1 MDLAAVAVIPAG
13 RWDVA
18 RLAIAVGDPSG
29 IGPEVLAKALASMV
43 AVERGS
49 DKHLDAL
56 LVGDAEVWKDA
67 QRIAGVNLPATH
79 STRPEPLGPA
89 GVAFI
94 DMPLAD
100 RSWRLGEMSPAAGRA
115 SAAWFERAVRIALEG
130 HADAVVFAPLNKQAM
145 IRAGYPIRDE
155 YDLCAT
161 LSGADDHDEM
171 NVIPHPAESR
181 GGPDPMGGRARGD
194 LLWVARATSH
204 ASLREVPALLTTER
218 VLRTIRLAHRV
229 ATGAGG
235 PSPRIGVAALN
246 PHAGEGG
253 LMGNEET
260 AVIAPAI
267 DAARREGIDASGP
280 HPSDHIFRRARDGA
294 LEVVV
299 TMYHDQAQIATKLLG
314 FEQGVSVGVGYPFV
328 LVTPSHGTAF
338 DIAGKGIA
346 DARPMR
352 QALEIALR
360 LVNQS
365 DNQPVPSF

>member
-1 MDLAAVAVIPAG
+1 
-13 RWDVA
+13 
-18 RLAIAVGDPSG
+18 
-29 IGPEVLAKALASMV
+29 
-43 AVERGS
+43 
-49 DKHLDAL
+49 
-56 LVGDAEVWKDA
+56 
-67 QRIAGVNLPATH
+67 
-79 STRPEPLGPA
+79 
-89 GVAFI
+89 
-94 DMPLAD
+94 
-100 RSWRLGEMSPAAGRA
+100 MSPAAGRA

-130 HADAVVFAPLNKQAM
+130 LADAVVFAPLNKQAM
-145 IRAGYPIRDE
+145 IRAGYPISDE

-161 LSGADDHDEM
+161 LSGAEDHDEM
-171 NVIPHPAESR
+171 NVIPHPA
-181 GGPDPMGGRARGD
+181 GGRARGD

-229 ATGAGG
+229 ATSAGG
-235 PSPRIGVAALN
+235 TSPRIGVAALN

-280 HPSDHIFRRARDGA
+280 YPSDHIFRRARDGA

-299 TMYHDQAQIATKLLG
+299 AMYHDQAQIATKLLG

-338 DIAGKGIA
+338 DIAGRGIA

-352 QALEIALR
+352 QAIAQR
-360 LVNQS
+360 LANRS
-365 DNQPVPSF
+365 PKP